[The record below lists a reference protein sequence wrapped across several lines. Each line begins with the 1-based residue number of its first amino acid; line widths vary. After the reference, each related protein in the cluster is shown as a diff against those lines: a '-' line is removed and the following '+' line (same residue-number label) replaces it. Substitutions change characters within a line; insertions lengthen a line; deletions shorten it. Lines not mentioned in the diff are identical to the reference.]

1 MNRTTIGTNHVYG
14 ALDEL
19 EFGKFKEK
27 LQKALDD
34 YKAQQSSKKEAKV
47 KKKNEETSSQKPQNS
62 EEKPEVKD
70 DELEID
76 S

>member
-19 EFGKFKEK
+19 EFGKFKDK

-34 YKAQQSSKKEAKV
+34 YKALQTSKKEAKV
-47 KKKNEETSSQKPQNS
+47 KKKNEETTSQKAENT
-62 EEKPEVKD
+62 EEKVEVKD